1 MTLVNE
7 GASVRALNLLK
18 GKIAEVLDV
27 AVSNELGRINK
38 MIRTVVVNNHV
49 ALMTNFCGSILR
61 SLCC

>member
-49 ALMTNFCGSILR
+49 ALMINFCGSILR